1 MTQSTRQKF
10 CRLSVNLH
18 FKEFLSDFIISKIV
32 SRYMMQS
39 TRQKFCRLSKLD
51 FEEFYPSHPRYPRYG
66 TCSDPTCSDHAR
78 SMDIRPGVM
87 FQTSRHLVT
96 GLLIRKIVLVSS
108 FISYFIIFHHIFTR
122 SLGLSTPLL
131 LAPVE
136 GTGALGGL
144 WPPFLEAVLQM
155 CVSECVGHKFYIQ
168 LAVPVV
174 GREYWV
180 FF

>member
-1 MTQSTRQKF
+1 
-10 CRLSVNLH
+10 
-18 FKEFLSDFIISKIV
+18 
-32 SRYMMQS
+32 
-39 TRQKFCRLSKLD
+39 
-51 FEEFYPSHPRYPRYG
+51 
-66 TCSDPTCSDHAR
+66 
-78 SMDIRPGVM
+78 MDIRPGVPD
-87 FQTSRHLVT
+87 FQLA
-96 GLLIRKIVLVSS
+96 GFLIRKIVL
-108 FISYFIIFHHIFTR
+108 FFIIFDHIFTR

-155 CVSECVGHKFYIQ
+155 CASECVGHKFYIQ